1 MKVNFKNILCRPSLK
16 SEELISIDITA
27 DLADAIYQGTTSF
40 EDYQLAVA
48 IFNSD
53 GEMELTESQIQSI
66 TKYVSSF
73 PIWVQIAVID
83 ACYDALHSNGNKEP
97 EPSPETTAF
106 DDTLSNTQ
114 EVNEPESV
122 EETDKKKPAR
132 KKSK

>member
-73 PIWVQIAVID
+73 PVWVQIAVID
-83 ACYDALHSNGNKEP
+83 ACYNALHSNKEP
-97 EPSPETTAF
+97 EPSPEATTS
-106 DDTLSNTQ
+106 DDTSSSTQ

-122 EETDKKKPAR
+122 EELDKKKSVR